1 MSDLACNWHLHLTYD
16 DGTKICRT
24 HLGSEDEIEYT
35 MDGEE
40 QEAADL
46 GRTIV
51 SHQGIAC
58 EADNDSTYAGH
69 LD

>member
-1 MSDLACNWHLHLTYD
+1 MGEIICNWHLHLTYD
-16 DGTKICRT
+16 DGKEICRT

-35 MDGEE
+35 MEDEE
-40 QEAADL
+40 KEAAEL

-51 SHQGIAC
+51 SHQGIKC
-58 EADNDSTYAGH
+58 EADNDSTYGGH